1 MMKGTISDNEKQSPS
16 ATELHTISQR
26 LSTVFLPLARKHHL
40 DEKEAK
46 QFLSELLSG
55 ISSKKYDASRSFDE
69 TLEGV
74 QYAFEQLVN
83 SKTMDE
89 FQTYI
94 PIFSLEVEVLSLKL
108 DGQPEYRSHLAVLL
122 PIVASAW
129 RKSSTLPSKAQI
141 SATEALLGR
150 LQKRNPT
157 FFDVTEC
164 TDKLEAAGI
173 RTLPESPALA
183 DALIEW
189 ADEGFPGREYGDDIF

>member
-1 MMKGTISDNEKQSPS
+1 MMKGTISDNEKQNPS

-26 LSTVFLPLARKHHL
+26 LSTVFLPLAQKHHL

-69 TLEGV
+69 TLQGV
-74 QYAFEQLVN
+74 HHAFEQMVE
-83 SKTMDE
+83 SKTADE
-89 FQTYI
+89 YQSHI
-94 PIFSLEVEVLSLKL
+94 SIFSLEVESLSLKL
-108 DGQPEYRSHLAVLL
+108 DGQPEYRCHLAVLL
-122 PIVASAW
+122 PIVARAW
-129 RKSSTLPSKAQI
+129 RKSPKRPPKAQI
-141 SATEALLGR
+141 SATEALLDR
-150 LQKRNPT
+150 LQKHNPT
-157 FFDVTEC
+157 FEDVTEC
-164 TDKLEAAGI
+164 TDKLEASGI